1 MFEAYLDFIDWLES
15 RCIFD
20 GAARTLGITLS
31 PKISQHDRSSYI
43 YVKLYFKFE
52 CARVQTQ
59 RR

>member
-43 YVKLYFKFE
+43 YKALLQV
-52 CARVQTQ
+52 
-59 RR
+59 

>member
-1 MFEAYLDFIDWLES
+1 MFEAYLNFIDWPER

-43 YVKLYFKFE
+43 YKALLQV
-52 CARVQTQ
+52 
-59 RR
+59 